1 MYKYLNN
8 KKNYSLILSKSKP
21 LFGENM
27 ENKNLI
33 AAVSL
38 ILVMIAQAAG
48 LYGFIS
54 SKIDA
59 NAESFNDIDKRMIK
73 IEYMIESIEEN
84 TEETSEKVDMNSDR
98 IYDLE
103 ISSSQNFRKI
113 IKVEQEIQG
122 ND

>member
-1 MYKYLNN
+1 
-8 KKNYSLILSKSKP
+8 
-21 LFGENM
+21 M
-27 ENKNLI
+27 ENKSLI
-33 AAVSL
+33 AALSL
-38 ILVMIAQAAG
+38 IFVMIAQAAG

-59 NAESFNDIDKRMIK
+59 NAESFNNIDKRMIK

-113 IKVEQEIQG
+113 IKVEQEIQE